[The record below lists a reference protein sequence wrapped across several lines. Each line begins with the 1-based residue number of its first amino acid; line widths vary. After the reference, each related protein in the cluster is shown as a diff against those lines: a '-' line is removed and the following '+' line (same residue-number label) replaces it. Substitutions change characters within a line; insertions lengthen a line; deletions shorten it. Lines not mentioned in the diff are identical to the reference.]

1 MKILM
6 INFACGHEEDKLLT
20 GDPVTRAT
28 TLIKDVSRSI
38 LNIEII
44 CGIGL
49 SDQAIKAIDRQLIKK
64 GWRNAMHP
72 DYKNDPNKPY
82 FTQLSCI
89 WVAPGI
95 KADNIGY
102 QDIDTDISDLRYRT
116 TSIRINDSDLIIRL
130 LHVPVVDCSAD
141 PESNKFKA
149 QLDRKKRFLVWEK
162 DKELRFPKTV
172 VIGDF
177 NTDPSFND
185 ACKDEFKALPFQNI
199 LHATT
204 WGNKQLDYVL
214 KSKDITSIQAKVAD
228 PFNRYQKHT
237 DHMPILVNIDI

>member
-6 INFACGHEEDKLLT
+6 LNFACGRETKLLS
-20 GDPVTRAT
+20 GDPVARAT
-28 TLIKDVSRSI
+28 TLINDFTRSI
-38 LNIEII
+38 INIEII

-49 SDQAIKAIDRQLIKK
+49 SDQAIKAIDGQLIKK
-64 GWRNAMHP
+64 GWHKAMHP
-72 DYKNDPNKPY
+72 DYKNNQNKHY

-102 QDIDTDISDLRYRT
+102 QDKDTDISDLRYRT
-116 TSIRINDSDLIIRL
+116 TSIRLNDSDLIIRL

-141 PESNKFKA
+141 PESNKYKSQF
-149 QLDRKKRFLVWEK
+149 DRKKRFFEWEK
-162 DKELRFPKTV
+162 DKELRFPTKTV

-177 NTDPSFND
+177 NTDPSYND
-185 ACKDEFKALPFQNI
+185 ACKEEFKSLPFENI
-199 LHATT
+199 LNATT

-214 KSKDITSIQAKVAD
+214 KSKDITSIQAKAAD
-228 PFNRYQKHT
+228 PFNRFQKLT
-237 DHMPILVNIDI
+237 DHMPILVDIDI